1 VGNATVTRRMASGES
16 EDWGRSQ
23 PPVML
28 ARLYDAIAYDADPF
42 VRDWVLER
50 FDVVS
55 EPDQP
60 LAIPLQ
66 RGDILLRRAEGD
78 FAHACLIVDPLLR
91 SPGSI
96 TREGGFVEH
105 PAAGRFAFVAERG
118 LRPHDEDDRFARQVT
133 DPAGRLLR
141 RQLILRPRLAA
152 APAESEGLNTTSL
165 LLGMTLAGSAAAPK
179 PAASGEAVVTTR
191 IEIPGEDDTAHPAPA
206 VPRAQAVDQ
215 AEAMIGRFRA
225 STYAGK
231 WHPNLRRGL
240 MADRLTELIRNPD
253 VLDQAAGGLC
263 GEAAFFNVWLWEDP
277 LAVTRFAL
285 QLYNGGAA
293 AVGTDEWVRPRP
305 SLLAQDFGK
314 VLAAARA
321 HDWRLAQRSPNW
333 GCEWMLMA
341 ALRDANNW
349 VFAYDSTNPDGWGA
363 GSSNGEVVDWLKA
376 TRRFRS
382 VSFDKEDPLNMNP
395 GNDVILVACDSH
407 MLGNPKKGDKPDD
420 DHFFLLRSD
429 IKRSAQLCCHGQTA
443 KCNTDVVDFRYW
455 SWGESYQFVSE
466 RLCDT
471 TWNNPVPGPLPRSQF
486 IKEYFGHITARR

>member
-1 VGNATVTRRMASGES
+1 VANATLTRRMPSGES
-16 EDWGRSQ
+16 LGGDGSQ
-23 PPVML
+23 PTVLL
-28 ARLYDAIAYDADPF
+28 ARLYDAIAYNADPF

-60 LAIPLQ
+60 LEVPLQ

-78 FAHACLIVDPLLR
+78 FAHACLIADPMLR
-91 SPGSI
+91 SPVSI
-96 TREGGFVEH
+96 ARDGGFVEH

-118 LRPHDEDDRFARQVT
+118 LHPHDEDDRFARQVT
-133 DPAGRLLR
+133 DPTGRLLR
-141 RQLILRPRLAA
+141 RQVILRPRLAEGSS
-152 APAESEGLNTTSL
+152 ESEGLNTTSL

-179 PAASGEAVVTTR
+179 PPAASEAMLATR
-191 IEIPGEDDTAHPAPA
+191 IEMPGEDATVPPA
-206 VPRAQAVDQ
+206 VPRAQAVAQ

-231 WHPNLRRGL
+231 WHANLGRGL
-240 MADRLTELIRNPD
+240 VSDRLLELIRNPD
-253 VLDQAAGGLC
+253 LLDQAAGGLC

-277 LAVTRFAL
+277 LAVSRFAL

-305 SLLAQDFGK
+305 SLLGQDFK
-314 VLAAARA
+314 KIVAAARA
-321 HDWRLAQRSPNW
+321 HDGGLAQRSPNW

-349 VFAYDSTNPDGWGA
+349 VFAYDSLKPDGWGA
-363 GSSNGEVVDWLKA
+363 GSSNGEVVNWLKA
-376 TRRFRS
+376 TGRFRS
-382 VSFDKEDPLNMNP
+382 VSFDKEDPLTMNP

-407 MLGNPKKGDKPDD
+407 MLGNPKKCGKPDD
-420 DHFFLLRSD
+420 DHFFVLRSD
-429 IKRSAQLCCHGQTA
+429 IKRSAQLCCHGQPP
-443 KCNTDVVDFRYW
+443 KCNTDVVDFRFW

-466 RLCDT
+466 RLCDIA
-471 TWNNPVPGPLPRSQF
+471 WNNPVPGPLPRSQF
-486 IKEYFGHITARR
+486 VEEYFGHITARR